1 MGLAFFSELLDFELA
16 SLDWNYLLINFEVIA
31 IINICWEMN
40 ESSRRLLFTKI
51 LILVSTIYWP
61 EFCLQHLR
69 LILNEMK
76 QCCVQHLWFPSIFD
90 ALEHFRQNTIP
101 LENGGVGEVKL
112 TEYIINTPPP
122 LQPIPHNQRTTNGP
136 VEHRHP
142 IAVPQPR
149 EVSLRRYLR
158 QPFFFPQAITCFL
171 RSMFKIIFLF
181 FFLSSNYIAFALSWF
196 LHFVVHEWIHRLPL
210 VVYVMSGLNSIIQFL
225 PSSVNNMEL
234 LWGLY
239 F

>member
-1 MGLAFFSELLDFELA
+1 
-16 SLDWNYLLINFEVIA
+16 
-31 IINICWEMN
+31 
-40 ESSRRLLFTKI
+40 
-51 LILVSTIYWP
+51 
-61 EFCLQHLR
+61 
-69 LILNEMK
+69 MK

-149 EVSLRRYLR
+149 EVSLGTHRFLCKKPFSFFRAI
-158 QPFFFPQAITCFL
+158 PFFFRIEQHVQKSFFCF
-171 RSMFKIIFLF
+171 
-181 FFLSSNYIAFALSWF
+181 SNFIAFALNDFIIFVVLQFWVF
-196 LHFVVHEWIHRLPL
+196 LHFLLKFCVFWILICSN
-210 VVYVMSGLNSIIQFL
+210 Y
-225 PSSVNNMEL
+225 
-234 LWGLY
+234 LY
-239 F
+239 FAPLSKLFISWILIR